1 MDDARIRELAQE
13 VLAKLRESPGH
24 EVADLETRVARLEA
38 ALRRLEAGQAA
49 AAAPVASTTV
59 VVAQTAGGYPSL
71 RNASVPDS
79 AGPTVTDAGPGLP
92 ARPPRRA
99 ATRVISS
106 RPDAGGLPPARAHHC
121 AG

>member
-71 RNASVPDS
+71 RNFGPKPVGERCCLEPDKPCVGS
-79 AGPTVTDAGPGLP
+79 GQC
-92 ARPPRRA
+92 RA
-99 ATRVISS
+99 Y
-106 RPDAGGLPPARAHHC
+106 GH
-121 AG
+121 